1 MLREFKFPDVG
12 EGIAEGEIVHWLVKE
27 GDWIEEDQDLVQVE
41 TDKAVITLHS
51 PFTGKIEKLYGK
63 EGEVIKVGALLTT
76 VQDGGEA
83 APAPPSRR
91 RPIPARWSDHWAKKK
106 KLKSFVPF

>member
-41 TDKAVITLHS
+41 TDKAVITN
-51 PFTGKIEKLYGK
+51 
-63 EGEVIKVGALLTT
+63 
-76 VQDGGEA
+76 
-83 APAPPSRR
+83 
-91 RPIPARWSDHWAKKK
+91 IPAKRAFTFNLLWMIPVVNPAIMPLHIATSIV
-106 KLKSFVPF
+106 L